1 MTDLVLDAAR
11 SRIRLHT
18 FAEGLLARLAH
29 DLELVCSELSGMA
42 TRSERAEGGAGTAS
56 IEVPL
61 RGISVSGVLGKD
73 GSVDERGLS
82 PTDRRECLAKMYND
96 VFHAR
101 PDAVVRVEVHLE
113 GESARVRVTPPNGK
127 SVEIVVRADIHVDA
141 DEVRAS
147 GKLEVSLSAIG
158 SDTVKGPMGA
168 FRVKDKIRVSFDI
181 AFARTRA
188 PADPNGANQPA

>member
-1 MTDLVLDAAR
+1 MTVLVLDAAR

-29 DLELVCSELSGMA
+29 DLELVCSELSGTA
-42 TRSERAEGGAGTAS
+42 THGAGGGGTAS

-61 RGISVSGVLGKD
+61 RGFSVSGVLGKD

-82 PTDRRECLAKMYND
+82 PTDRRECLAKMHKD

-101 PDAVVRVEVHLE
+101 ADGVVRVEAHLE

-127 SVEIVVRADIHVDA
+127 SVEAVIRVDIRVDT

-147 GKLEVSLSAIG
+147 GNLEVSLSAIG
-158 SDTVKGPMGA
+158 SDTVKGPLGA
-168 FRVKDKIRVSFDI
+168 FRVKDKVRVSFEI
-181 AFARTRA
+181 AFSRTRGS
-188 PADPNGANQPA
+188 ADPNSANQPA